1 MLNVILEDLTFND
14 KFQTFFTDE
23 NFTPEDGKVYQTIGI
38 IGCQSSG
45 KSTLL
50 NHVFNTNF
58 EIMSDDKGRA
68 QTTKG
73 IWVGINKE
81 FKVIIFDVE
90 GTDSKERGDER
101 FKFEQCSS
109 LFTLAMSDVLMINMW
124 TNDIGRYT
132 ASNYGILKVVFEQN
146 LKLFQQESE
155 KKIIIVLRDFDSSV
169 DDLSKLK
176 ESIMNDMKQIWEE
189 IPKPEAFKDK
199 PCSEFFR
206 FEFLTLA
213 HKFYKEKEFN
223 EGINLIK
230 QRLKRE
236 KDDNRTGDNP
246 DSIFNLVNYDK
257 NVPIDGFYKYS
268 LDIWT
273 SILNNKDLNIP
284 GQKEMLARFKCDEIK
299 LMALNAVDEKIN
311 DLDLASSS
319 EILNDFNERVNA
331 ILKEALDNYD
341 PLAKNYLPHIYQDV
355 RKTLQTEL
363 ANKLYSSFSNQLK
376 RLIPKYQKEFRNE
389 FEQQL
394 RQNENFMEVSEKLKK
409 KYVEKLGEELGK
421 LKVFNDWD
429 TGKDSEVIFNEI
441 IENQR
446 NICLEEKK
454 EKLIEQFIELIEETI
469 VNKFELVTNNFWVE
483 FQQEIFLLVSQNL
496 LAQKERL
503 AQIYKITDEEY
514 TNFVDDCENEIYS
527 KIRTL
532 FFNELPGFPN
542 TQIDNFKKDFW
553 YNDGIPKVWNTV
565 SVSDINL
572 AFQTNSSKYKDSF
585 EILRKLRVIKN
596 PLKMCDYGQKPR
608 EEIEKFEKET
618 IEQIIN
624 DPFTEF
630 ETLLDDDTLQ
640 KYIVKYEEGIKDIY
654 DEAMRRH
661 ENIISTRIP
670 LWAWAL
676 LIYISYDDIW
686 KMITGHWLL
695 MLLLASGIFALFR
708 VLNMV
713 GLGNAP
719 QMLINTIQ
727 NQLKMLTNK
736 NKIN

>member
-1 MLNVILEDLTFND
+1 MLNLVFEDLQFNE
-14 KFQTFFTDE
+14 KFKTFFADE

-58 EIMSDDKGRA
+58 EIMSDEKGRA

-73 IWVGINKE
+73 IWLGINKE

-155 KKIIIVLRDFDSSV
+155 KKIIIVLRDFDPKV
-169 DDLSKLK
+169 DDLTKLK
-176 ESIMNDMKQIWEE
+176 ETIMNDMKQIWEE
-189 IPKPEAFKDK
+189 IPKPDAFKDK
-199 PCSEFFR
+199 PCSQYFK

-213 HKFYKEKEFN
+213 HKFYQTDKFN
-223 EGINLIK
+223 EEIEQIK
-230 QRLKRE
+230 QKLKRE
-236 KDDNRTGDNP
+236 KDDNKTGANP
-246 DSIFNLVNYDK
+246 DSIFSLVDYDK
-257 NVPIDGFYKYS
+257 NVPIDGFYKYT
-268 LDIWT
+268 LDMWT

-299 LMALNAVDEKIN
+299 LMALNAVEEKIN
-311 DLDLASSS
+311 DLELASTA
-319 EILNDFNERVNA
+319 ELLKDFNERVNS

-341 PLAKNYLPHIYQDV
+341 PLAKNYLTHIYQDV
-355 RKTLQTEL
+355 RNTLHGDL
-363 ANKLYSSFSNQLK
+363 ANKLYSCFTNQLK

-389 FEQQL
+389 FEKAL
-394 RQNENFMEVSEKLKK
+394 KVNENFYEISEKLKK
-409 KYVEKLGEELGK
+409 KYLEELEEELKK
-421 LKVFNDWD
+421 LRVFNEWD
-429 TGKDSEVIFNEI
+429 TGKESEVIFDEI
-441 IENQR
+441 IDNQR

-454 EKLIEQFIELIEETI
+454 EKLIEHFINLIEETI
-469 VNKFELVTNNFWVE
+469 VNKFELITNNFWVE

-496 LAQKERL
+496 LAQKEQL
-503 AQIYKITDEEY
+503 SHIYNVTDEEY
-514 TNFVDDCENEIYS
+514 ITFVDNCEKEIYS
-527 KIRTL
+527 KIKTE
-532 FFNELPGFPN
+532 FFRELPGFPN

-553 YNDGIPKVWNTV
+553 YNDGIPKVWNQV
-565 SVSDINL
+565 LVSDINL
-572 AFQTNSSKYKDSF
+572 AYETNSNKYKNTF
-585 EILRKLRVIKN
+585 LLLKQLKVLEH
-596 PLKMCDYGQKPR
+596 PLKLIDYGKKSK

-618 IEQIIN
+618 LVEIIN
-624 DPFTEF
+624 DPNAEF
-630 ETLLDDDTLQ
+630 EPLLDDKTL
-640 KYIVKYEEGIKDIY
+640 KNYINKYEDGIKEIY

-661 ENIISTRIP
+661 ENIISTHIP
-670 LWAWAL
+670 LWAWIL
-676 LIYISYDDIW
+676 LIYVGYKDIW
-686 KMITGHWLL
+686 KMFTGYWLI
-695 MLLLASGIFALFR
+695 LLLFGMGVYALLR
-708 VLNMV
+708 MV
-713 GLGNAP
+713 GLGGAP
-719 QMLINTIQ
+719 MMIINMIK
-727 NQLKMLTNK
+727 NQIKLLYNK

>member
-1 MLNVILEDLTFND
+1 MLNLILEDLQFND
-14 KFQTFFTDE
+14 KFKTFFTDE
-23 NFTPEDGKVYQTIGI
+23 KFTPEDGKVYQTIGI

-73 IWVGINKE
+73 IWVGLNKE

-155 KKIIIVLRDFDSSV
+155 KKIIIVLRDFDSDV

-176 ESIMNDMKQIWEE
+176 ESIMNDMKKIWEE
-189 IPKPEAFKDK
+189 IPKPATFEDKSCSDYFK
-199 PCSEFFR
+199 

-213 HKFYKEKEFN
+213 HKFYKEEEFN
-223 EGINLIK
+223 KGIDIIK
-230 QRLKRE
+230 KRLKRE
-236 KDDNRTGDNP
+236 KDDNRTGENA

-257 NVPIDGFYKYS
+257 NVPIDGFYKYC

-299 LMALNAVDEKIN
+299 LMALNAVEEKIN
-311 DLDLASSS
+311 DLELASST
-319 EILNDFNERVNA
+319 EVLNDFNERVNS
-331 ILKEALDNYD
+331 ILKEVLDNYD
-341 PLAKNYLPHIYQDV
+341 PLAKNYLAHIYQDV
-355 RKTLQTEL
+355 RNTLQTEL
-363 ANKLYSSFSNQLK
+363 GNKLYSSFSNQLK

-389 FEQQL
+389 FEKQL
-394 RQNENFMEVSEKLKK
+394 KENENFKEISENLKK
-409 KYVEKLGEELGK
+409 KYVKQLEEELGK
-421 LKVFNDWD
+421 LKVFKEWD
-429 TGKDSEVIFNEI
+429 TGKESEIIFDEI

-454 EKLIEQFIELIEETI
+454 EKLLEQFVELIEETI
-469 VNKFELVTNNFWVE
+469 VNKFELITNNFWVE
-483 FQQEIFLLVSQNL
+483 FQQELFLIVSLNL

-503 AQIYKITDEEY
+503 IQLYNINDNEY
-514 TNFVDDCENEIYS
+514 IKFVDECEEEIYN
-527 KIRTL
+527 KVKAL
-532 FFNELPGFPN
+532 FLNELPEFPK

-553 YNDGIPKVWNTV
+553 YDDGIPKIWNKV
-565 SVSDINL
+565 PVSDINS
-572 AFQTNSSKYKDSF
+572 AYETNSNKYKNTFD
-585 EILRKLRVIKN
+585 LLNKLRVIKN
-596 PLKMCDYGQKPR
+596 PLKLCEYGKKPR
-608 EEIEKFEKET
+608 EEIEVFEKEG
-618 IEQIIN
+618 IAALIN
-624 DPFTEF
+624 DPKDEF
-630 ETLLDDDTLQ
+630 EELLDDKTLQ
-640 KYIVKYEEGIKDIY
+640 NYKNIYEEGVKEIY

-661 ENIISTRIP
+661 ENIISTHIP

-676 LIYISYDDIW
+676 LIYVGYKDVW
-686 KMITGHWLL
+686 KMFTGYWLVI
-695 MLLLASGIFALFR
+695 LLFGSGAFAL
-708 VLNMV
+708 LKML
-713 GLGNAP
+713 GLGSAP
-719 QMLINTIQ
+719 MMVINMIQ
-727 NQLKMLTNK
+727 NQIKQILTK
-736 NKIN
+736 QKIN

>member
-1 MLNVILEDLTFND
+1 MLNLILEDLQFND
-14 KFQTFFTDE
+14 KFKTFFTDE
-23 NFTPEDGKVYQTIGI
+23 KFTPEDGKVYQTIGI

-73 IWVGINKE
+73 IWVGLNKE

-155 KKIIIVLRDFDSSV
+155 KKIIIVLRDFDSKV

-176 ESIMNDMKQIWEE
+176 ESIMNDMKKIWEE
-189 IPKPEAFKDK
+189 IPKPATFEDKSCSDYFK
-199 PCSEFFR
+199 

-213 HKFYKEKEFN
+213 HKFYKEEEFN
-223 EGINLIK
+223 KGIDIIK
-230 QRLKRE
+230 KRLKRE
-236 KDDNRTGDNP
+236 KDDNRTGENA

-257 NVPIDGFYKYS
+257 NVPIDGFYKYC

-299 LMALNAVDEKIN
+299 LMALNAVEEKIN
-311 DLDLASSS
+311 DLELASST
-319 EILNDFNERVNA
+319 EVLNDFNERANS
-331 ILKEALDNYD
+331 ILKEVLDNYD
-341 PLAKNYLPHIYQDV
+341 PLAKNYLAHIYQDV
-355 RKTLQTEL
+355 RNTLQTEL
-363 ANKLYSSFSNQLK
+363 GNKLYSSFSNQLK

-389 FEQQL
+389 FEKQL
-394 RQNENFMEVSEKLKK
+394 KENENFKEISENLKK
-409 KYVEKLGEELGK
+409 KYVKQLEEELGK
-421 LKVFNDWD
+421 LKVFKEWD
-429 TGKDSEVIFNEI
+429 TGKESEIIFDEI

-454 EKLIEQFIELIEETI
+454 EKLLEQFVELIEETI
-469 VNKFELVTNNFWVE
+469 VNKFELITNNFWVE
-483 FQQEIFLLVSQNL
+483 FQQELFLIVSLNL

-503 AQIYKITDEEY
+503 IQLYNINDNEY
-514 TNFVDDCENEIYS
+514 IKFVDECEEEIYN
-527 KIRTL
+527 KVKAL
-532 FFNELPGFPN
+532 FLNELPEFPK

-553 YNDGIPKVWNTV
+553 YDDGIPKIWNKV
-565 SVSDINL
+565 PVSDINS
-572 AFQTNSSKYKDSF
+572 AYETNSNKYKNTFD
-585 EILRKLRVIKN
+585 LLNKLRVIKN
-596 PLKMCDYGQKPR
+596 PLKLCEYGKKPR
-608 EEIEKFEKET
+608 EEIEVFEKEG
-618 IEQIIN
+618 IAALIN
-624 DPFTEF
+624 DPKDEF
-630 ETLLDDDTLQ
+630 EELLDDKTLQ
-640 KYIVKYEEGIKDIY
+640 NYKNIYEEGVKEIY

-661 ENIISTRIP
+661 ENIISTHIP

-676 LIYISYDDIW
+676 LIYVGYKDVW
-686 KMITGHWLL
+686 KMFTGYWLVI
-695 MLLLASGIFALFR
+695 LLFGSGAFAL
-708 VLNMV
+708 LKML
-713 GLGNAP
+713 GLGSAP
-719 QMLINTIQ
+719 MMVINMIQ
-727 NQLKMLTNK
+727 NQIKQILTK
-736 NKIN
+736 QKIN

>member
-1 MLNVILEDLTFND
+1 MLNLVFEDLQFNE
-14 KFQTFFTDE
+14 KFKTFFADE

-58 EIMSDDKGRA
+58 EIMSDEKGRA

-73 IWVGINKE
+73 IWLGINKE

-155 KKIIIVLRDFDSSV
+155 KKIIIVLRDFDPKV
-169 DDLSKLK
+169 DDLTKLK
-176 ESIMNDMKQIWEE
+176 ETIMNDMKQIWEE
-189 IPKPEAFKDK
+189 IPKPDAFKDK
-199 PCSEFFR
+199 PCSQYFK

-213 HKFYKEKEFN
+213 HKFYQTDKFN
-223 EGINLIK
+223 EGIEEIK
-230 QRLKRE
+230 QKLKRE
-236 KDDNRTGDNP
+236 KDDNKTGANP
-246 DSIFNLVNYDK
+246 DSIFSLVDYDK
-257 NVPIDGFYKYS
+257 NVPIDGFYKYT
-268 LDIWT
+268 LDMWT

-299 LMALNAVDEKIN
+299 LMALNAVEEKIN
-311 DLDLASSS
+311 DLELASTA
-319 EILNDFNERVNA
+319 ELLKDFNERVNS

-341 PLAKNYLPHIYQDV
+341 PLAKNYLTHIYQDV
-355 RKTLQTEL
+355 RNTLHGDL
-363 ANKLYSSFSNQLK
+363 ANKLYSCFTNQLK

-389 FEQQL
+389 FEKAL
-394 RQNENFMEVSEKLKK
+394 KVNENFYEISEKLKK
-409 KYVEKLGEELGK
+409 KYLEELEEELKK
-421 LKVFNDWD
+421 LRVFNEWD
-429 TGKDSEVIFNEI
+429 TGKESEVIFDEI
-441 IENQR
+441 IDNQR

-454 EKLIEQFIELIEETI
+454 EKLIEHFINLIEETI
-469 VNKFELVTNNFWVE
+469 VNKFELITNNFWVE

-496 LAQKERL
+496 LAQKEQL
-503 AQIYKITDEEY
+503 SHIYNVTDEEY
-514 TNFVDDCENEIYS
+514 ITFVDNCEKEIYS
-527 KIRTL
+527 KIKTE
-532 FFNELPGFPN
+532 FFRELPGFPN

-553 YNDGIPKVWNTV
+553 YNDGIPKVWNQV
-565 SVSDINL
+565 LVSDINL
-572 AFQTNSSKYKDSF
+572 AYETNSNKYKNTF
-585 EILRKLRVIKN
+585 LLLKQLKVLEH
-596 PLKMCDYGQKPR
+596 PLKLIDYGKKSK

-618 IEQIIN
+618 LVEIIN
-624 DPFTEF
+624 DPNAEF
-630 ETLLDDDTLQ
+630 EPLLDDKTL
-640 KYIVKYEEGIKDIY
+640 KNYINKYEDGIKEIY

-661 ENIISTRIP
+661 ENIISTHIP
-670 LWAWAL
+670 LWAWIL
-676 LIYISYDDIW
+676 LIYVGYKDIW
-686 KMITGHWLL
+686 KMFTGYWLI
-695 MLLLASGIFALFR
+695 LLLFGMGVYALLR
-708 VLNMV
+708 MV
-713 GLGNAP
+713 GLGGAP
-719 QMLINTIQ
+719 MMIINMIK
-727 NQLKMLTNK
+727 NQIKLLYNK

>member
-1 MLNVILEDLTFND
+1 MLNLILEDLQFND
-14 KFQTFFTDE
+14 KFKTFFTDE
-23 NFTPEDGKVYQTIGI
+23 KFTPEDGKVYQTIGI

-73 IWVGINKE
+73 IWVGLNKE

-155 KKIIIVLRDFDSSV
+155 KKIIIVLRDFDSGV

-176 ESIMNDMKQIWEE
+176 ESIMNDMKKIWEE
-189 IPKPEAFKDK
+189 IPKPATFEDKSCSDYFK
-199 PCSEFFR
+199 

-213 HKFYKEKEFN
+213 HKFYKEEEFN
-223 EGINLIK
+223 KGIEIIK
-230 QRLKRE
+230 KRLKRE
-236 KDDNRTGDNP
+236 KDDKRTGDNA

-257 NVPIDGFYKYS
+257 NVPIDGFYKYC

-299 LMALNAVDEKIN
+299 LMALNAVEEKIN
-311 DLDLASSS
+311 DLELASST
-319 EILNDFNERVNA
+319 EVLNDFNERANS
-331 ILKEALDNYD
+331 ILKEVLDNYD
-341 PLAKNYLPHIYQDV
+341 PLAKNYLAHIYQDV
-355 RKTLQTEL
+355 RNTLQTEL
-363 ANKLYSSFSNQLK
+363 GNKLYSSFSNQLK

-389 FEQQL
+389 FEKQL
-394 RQNENFMEVSEKLKK
+394 KENENFKEISENLKK
-409 KYVEKLGEELGK
+409 KYVKQLEEELGK
-421 LKVFNDWD
+421 LKVFKEWD
-429 TGKDSEVIFNEI
+429 TGKESEVIFDEI

-454 EKLIEQFIELIEETI
+454 EKLLEQFVELIEETI
-469 VNKFELVTNNFWVE
+469 VNKFELITNNFWVE
-483 FQQEIFLLVSQNL
+483 FQQELFLIVSLNL

-503 AQIYKITDEEY
+503 IQLYNINDNEY
-514 TNFVDDCENEIYS
+514 IKFVDECEEEIYN
-527 KIRTL
+527 KVKAL
-532 FFNELPGFPN
+532 FLNELPEFPK

-553 YNDGIPKVWNTV
+553 YDDGIPKIWNKV
-565 SVSDINL
+565 PVSDINS
-572 AFQTNSSKYKDSF
+572 AYETNSNKYKNTFD
-585 EILRKLRVIKN
+585 LLNKLRVIKN
-596 PLKMCDYGQKPR
+596 PLKLCEYGKKPR
-608 EEIEKFEKET
+608 EEIEVFEKEG
-618 IEQIIN
+618 IAALIN
-624 DPFTEF
+624 DPKDEF
-630 ETLLDDDTLQ
+630 EELLDDKTLQ
-640 KYIVKYEEGIKDIY
+640 NYKNIYEEGVKEIY

-661 ENIISTRIP
+661 ENIISTHIP

-676 LIYISYDDIW
+676 LIYVGYKDVW
-686 KMITGHWLL
+686 KMFTGYWLVI
-695 MLLLASGIFALFR
+695 LLFGSGAFAL
-708 VLNMV
+708 LKML
-713 GLGNAP
+713 GLGGAP
-719 QMLINTIQ
+719 LMVINMIQ
-727 NQLKMLTNK
+727 NQIKQILTK
-736 NKIN
+736 QKIN

>member
-1 MLNVILEDLTFND
+1 
-14 KFQTFFTDE
+14 
-23 NFTPEDGKVYQTIGI
+23 
-38 IGCQSSG
+38 
-45 KSTLL
+45 
-50 NHVFNTNF
+50 
-58 EIMSDDKGRA
+58 
-68 QTTKG
+68 
-73 IWVGINKE
+73 
-81 FKVIIFDVE
+81 
-90 GTDSKERGDER
+90 
-101 FKFEQCSS
+101 
-109 LFTLAMSDVLMINMW
+109 
-124 TNDIGRYT
+124 
-132 ASNYGILKVVFEQN
+132 
-146 LKLFQQESE
+146 
-155 KKIIIVLRDFDSSV
+155 
-169 DDLSKLK
+169 
-176 ESIMNDMKQIWEE
+176 
-189 IPKPEAFKDK
+189 
-199 PCSEFFR
+199 
-206 FEFLTLA
+206 
-213 HKFYKEKEFN
+213 
-223 EGINLIK
+223 
-230 QRLKRE
+230 
-236 KDDNRTGDNP
+236 
-246 DSIFNLVNYDK
+246 
-257 NVPIDGFYKYS
+257 
-268 LDIWT
+268 
-273 SILNNKDLNIP
+273 
-284 GQKEMLARFKCDEIK
+284 MLARFKCDEIK

-514 TNFVDDCENEIYS
+514 INFVDDCENEIYS

-572 AFQTNSSKYKDSF
+572 AFQTNSNKYKDSF

-596 PLKMCDYGQKPR
+596 PLKMCDYGQKPK
-608 EEIEKFEKET
+608 EEIETFEKET
-618 IEQIIN
+618 IEKIIN

-719 QMLINTIQ
+719 QMLFNTIQ

>member
-1 MLNVILEDLTFND
+1 MLNLILEDLQFND
-14 KFQTFFTDE
+14 KFKTFFTDE
-23 NFTPEDGKVYQTIGI
+23 KFTPEDGKVYQTIGI

-73 IWVGINKE
+73 IWVGLNKE

-155 KKIIIVLRDFDSSV
+155 KKIIIVLRDFDSDV

-176 ESIMNDMKQIWEE
+176 ESIMNDMKKIWEE
-189 IPKPEAFKDK
+189 IPKPATFEDKSCSDYFK
-199 PCSEFFR
+199 

-213 HKFYKEKEFN
+213 HKFYKEEEFN
-223 EGINLIK
+223 KGIDIIK
-230 QRLKRE
+230 KRLKRE
-236 KDDNRTGDNP
+236 KDDNRTGENA

-257 NVPIDGFYKYS
+257 NVPIDGFYKYC

-299 LMALNAVDEKIN
+299 LMALNAVEEKIN
-311 DLDLASSS
+311 DLELASST
-319 EILNDFNERVNA
+319 EVLNDFNERANS
-331 ILKEALDNYD
+331 ILKEVLDNYD
-341 PLAKNYLPHIYQDV
+341 PLAKNYLAHIYQDV
-355 RKTLQTEL
+355 RNTLQTEL
-363 ANKLYSSFSNQLK
+363 GNKLYSSFSNQLK

-389 FEQQL
+389 FEKQL
-394 RQNENFMEVSEKLKK
+394 KENENFKEISENLKK
-409 KYVEKLGEELGK
+409 KYVKQLEEELGK
-421 LKVFNDWD
+421 LKVFKEWD
-429 TGKDSEVIFNEI
+429 TGKESEIIFDEI

-454 EKLIEQFIELIEETI
+454 EKLLEQFVELIEETI
-469 VNKFELVTNNFWVE
+469 VNKFELITNNFWVE
-483 FQQEIFLLVSQNL
+483 FQQELFLIVSLNL

-503 AQIYKITDEEY
+503 IQLYNINDNEY
-514 TNFVDDCENEIYS
+514 IKFVDECEEEIYN
-527 KIRTL
+527 KVKAL
-532 FFNELPGFPN
+532 FLNELPEFPK

-553 YNDGIPKVWNTV
+553 YDDGIPKIWNKV
-565 SVSDINL
+565 PVSDINS
-572 AFQTNSSKYKDSF
+572 AYETNSNKYKNTFD
-585 EILRKLRVIKN
+585 LLNKLRVIKN
-596 PLKMCDYGQKPR
+596 PLKLCEYGKKPR
-608 EEIEKFEKET
+608 EEIEVFEKEG
-618 IEQIIN
+618 IAALIN
-624 DPFTEF
+624 DPKDEF
-630 ETLLDDDTLQ
+630 EELLDDKTLQ
-640 KYIVKYEEGIKDIY
+640 NYKNIYEEGVKEIY

-661 ENIISTRIP
+661 ENIISTHIP

-676 LIYISYDDIW
+676 LIYVGYKDVW
-686 KMITGHWLL
+686 KMFTGYWLVI
-695 MLLLASGIFALFR
+695 LLFGSGAFAL
-708 VLNMV
+708 LKML
-713 GLGNAP
+713 GLGSAP
-719 QMLINTIQ
+719 MMVINMIQ
-727 NQLKMLTNK
+727 NQIKQILTK
-736 NKIN
+736 QKIN

>member
-1 MLNVILEDLTFND
+1 MLNLILEDLQFND
-14 KFQTFFTDE
+14 KFKTFFTDE
-23 NFTPEDGKVYQTIGI
+23 KFTPEDGKVYQTIGI

-73 IWVGINKE
+73 IWVGLNKE

-155 KKIIIVLRDFDSSV
+155 KKIIIVLRDFDSGV

-176 ESIMNDMKQIWEE
+176 ESIMNDMKKIWEE
-189 IPKPEAFKDK
+189 IPKPATFEDKSCSDYFK
-199 PCSEFFR
+199 

-213 HKFYKEKEFN
+213 HKFYKEEEFN
-223 EGINLIK
+223 KGIEIIK
-230 QRLKRE
+230 KRLKRE
-236 KDDNRTGDNP
+236 KDDKRTGDNA

-257 NVPIDGFYKYS
+257 NVPIDGFYKYC

-299 LMALNAVDEKIN
+299 LMALNAVEEKIN
-311 DLDLASSS
+311 DLELASST
-319 EILNDFNERVNA
+319 EVLNDFNERANS
-331 ILKEALDNYD
+331 ILKEVLDNYD
-341 PLAKNYLPHIYQDV
+341 PLAKNYLAHIYQDV
-355 RKTLQTEL
+355 RNTLQTEL
-363 ANKLYSSFSNQLK
+363 GNKLYSSFSNQLK

-389 FEQQL
+389 FEKQL
-394 RQNENFMEVSEKLKK
+394 KENENFKEISENLKK
-409 KYVEKLGEELGK
+409 KYVKQLEEELGK
-421 LKVFNDWD
+421 LKVFKEWD
-429 TGKDSEVIFNEI
+429 TGKESEVIFDEI

-454 EKLIEQFIELIEETI
+454 EKLLEQFVELIEETI
-469 VNKFELVTNNFWVE
+469 VNKFELITNNFWVE
-483 FQQEIFLLVSQNL
+483 FQQELFLIVSLNL

-503 AQIYKITDEEY
+503 IQLYNINDNEY
-514 TNFVDDCENEIYS
+514 IKFVDECEEEIYN
-527 KIRTL
+527 KVKAL
-532 FFNELPGFPN
+532 FLNELPEFPK

-553 YNDGIPKVWNTV
+553 YDDGIPKIWNKV
-565 SVSDINL
+565 PVSDINS
-572 AFQTNSSKYKDSF
+572 AYETNSNKYKNTFD
-585 EILRKLRVIKN
+585 LLNKLRVIKN
-596 PLKMCDYGQKPR
+596 PLKLCEYGKKPR
-608 EEIEKFEKET
+608 EEIEVFEKEG
-618 IEQIIN
+618 IAALIN
-624 DPFTEF
+624 DPKDEF
-630 ETLLDDDTLQ
+630 EELLDDKTLQ
-640 KYIVKYEEGIKDIY
+640 NYKNIYEEGVKEIY
-654 DEAMRRH
+654 DEAMRKH
-661 ENIISTRIP
+661 ENIISTHIP

-676 LIYISYDDIW
+676 LIYVGYKDVW
-686 KMITGHWLL
+686 KMFTGYWLVI
-695 MLLLASGIFALFR
+695 LLFGSGAFAL
-708 VLNMV
+708 LKML
-713 GLGNAP
+713 GLGSAP
-719 QMLINTIQ
+719 MMVINMIQ
-727 NQLKMLTNK
+727 NQIKQILTK
-736 NKIN
+736 QKIN